1 MRLFFTFILSRNIEN
16 TLQMVEWISLL
27 NVNTL
32 SYGASDIITLLLAI
46 HLQKYSFPWSPIIL
60 FC

>member
-32 SYGASDIITLLLAI
+32 SCGASDIITLLLAI
-46 HLQKYSFPWSPIIL
+46 HLQKYSFP
-60 FC
+60 